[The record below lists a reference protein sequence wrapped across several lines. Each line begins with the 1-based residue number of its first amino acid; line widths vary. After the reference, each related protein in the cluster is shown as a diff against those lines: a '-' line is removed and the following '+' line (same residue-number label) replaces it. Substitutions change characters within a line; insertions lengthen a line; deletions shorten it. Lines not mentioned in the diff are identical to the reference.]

1 MRWKAF
7 GIVTAAVLALPFT
20 ALADNPPAAHAHGLF
35 LAGSIVSADS
45 GHVTVDV
52 LLTGKNDTHFDG
64 TQVSIAITSATTID
78 YGKGQT
84 SIDPGDLVGIHAT
97 AADASLSTLTARKI
111 HVACNCHWAAG
122 MLTAISPGLIRVNVK
137 RTGPYDTV
145 LNGNE
150 VKFGLDSTTK
160 FVEGK
165 DKKAISISDLSVG
178 DTVGSRSSRRASSGT
193 RTSSGR
199 TRPSPRSSCTCAAT
213 EPRPRRGAPSPRR
226 RSPAPA
232 LPGSPAPARAAS
244 TRSR

>member
-20 ALADNPPAAHAHGLF
+20 ALADNPPAAQAHGLF

-64 TQVSIAITSATTID
+64 TQVSVAITSATTID
-78 YGKGQT
+78 YGKGQS

-160 FVEGK
+160 FVGGR

-178 DTVGSRSSRRASSGT
+178 DTVGVTFSASGFFRDPDFKWQDATFTAKLVHLRRY
-193 RTSSGR
+193 RTAA
-199 TRPSPRSSCTCAAT
+199 SPRSAFTSAKKSGT
-213 EPRPRRGAPSPRR
+213 G
-226 RSPAPA
+226 
-232 LPGSPAPARAAS
+232 L
-244 TRSR
+244 TR